1 MTKKEIAMI
10 IGFVVFLFVI
20 FWLGGIR

>member
-20 FWLGGIR
+20 FWIGGIR